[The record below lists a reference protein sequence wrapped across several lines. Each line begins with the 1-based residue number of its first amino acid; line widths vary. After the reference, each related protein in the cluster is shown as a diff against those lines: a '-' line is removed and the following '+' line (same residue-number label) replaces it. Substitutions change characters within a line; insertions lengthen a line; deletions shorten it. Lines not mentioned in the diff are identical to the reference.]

1 MARRRKKKSMKTIPI
16 PYEPLQ
22 GHQNCYILSVTD
34 NGDMVCAPATV
45 TVLKDVGAGITRPQ
59 IIELNGE
66 IGFQKDSRSVDD
78 SDDLEMIINYLGRLL
93 GIKMAQAYRCFAPD
107 GTAYSLIS
115 ISVAQP
121 GESVFITMRKALSI
135 VAQKVK
141 CGELRMPEWADA
153 YEELLNNKA
162 YPDVPDAFE
171 SRAISPEDIRL
182 AIDVGLY
189 VIAVIAGKDSRAVQT
204 MKSDYFKMILLDAIT
219 GQVDRTMEN
228 YGLVCDNKTKWYS
241 FAPLFD
247 NATLAKPYTKP
258 GECMVNGIIC
268 DRSQLIRSLMS
279 YPDSHLQT
287 LINAILDN
295 KNELLRK
302 VLYMSARLLDDEQN
316 VVFAGRFIKGLNLL
330 SAHR

>member
-1 MARRRKKKSMKTIPI
+1 MEIIPI

-22 GHQNCYILSVTD
+22 GSHNCYILSVTD

-45 TVLKDVGAGITRPQ
+45 TVLKDVGAGITHPQ

-93 GIKMAQAYRCFAPD
+93 GVKMAQTYRCFAPD

-121 GESVFITMRKALSI
+121 GESIFITMREALSI
-135 VAQKVK
+135 VAQKVR

-153 YEELLNNKA
+153 YEKLLNNKA

-189 VIAVIAGKDSRAVQT
+189 VIAVIAGEDSRAVQT
-204 MKSDYFKMILLDAIT
+204 MKADYLNMILLDAIT

-228 YGLVCDNKTKWYS
+228 YGLVCNNKTKRYS

-247 NATLAKPYTKP
+247 NATLVKPYTQP

-268 DRSQLIRSLMS
+268 DRSQLIRILLSCQN
-279 YPDSHLQT
+279 YHLRT
-287 LINAILDN
+287 KIDGLLDY

-302 VLYMSARLLDDEQN
+302 VLYISAKLLDDKQN
-316 VVFAGRFIKGLNLL
+316 VMFAGRFIKGLDLL
-330 SAHR
+330 SVYR

>member
-1 MARRRKKKSMKTIPI
+1 MKTIPI

-22 GHQNCYILSVTD
+22 GRQNCYILSVTD
-34 NGDMVCAPATV
+34 NGDTEYAPATV
-45 TVLKDVGAGITRPQ
+45 TVLKDVGVGITRPQ

-78 SDDLEMIINYLGRLL
+78 SDDLEMVINYLGRLL
-93 GIKMAQAYRCFAPD
+93 GIKMAQTYRCFAPD
-107 GTAYSLIS
+107 GTANSLIS

-121 GESVFITMRKALSI
+121 GESVFITMREALSI
-135 VAQKVK
+135 VVQKVR
-141 CGELRMPEWADA
+141 CGELRMPEWADT

-171 SRAISPEDIRL
+171 SRAVSLEDIRL

-189 VIAVIAGKDSRAVQT
+189 VIKVIAGEDSQNVQT
-204 MKSDYFKMILLDAIT
+204 MKTDYFKMILLDAIT

-228 YGLVCDNKTKWYS
+228 YGLVCNNKTKQYS

-247 NATLAKPYTKP
+247 NATLVKPYTKP

-268 DRSQLIRSLMS
+268 NRSQLTRCLLS

-287 LINAILDN
+287 SINAILDN

-316 VVFAGRFIKGLNLL
+316 VVFAGRFIKGLNFF